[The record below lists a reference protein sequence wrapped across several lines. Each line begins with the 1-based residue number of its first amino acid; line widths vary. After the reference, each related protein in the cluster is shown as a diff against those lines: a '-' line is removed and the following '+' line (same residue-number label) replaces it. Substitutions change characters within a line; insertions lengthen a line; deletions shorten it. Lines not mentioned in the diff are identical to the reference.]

1 MTFKKILSTLMLV
14 TTLAGAHS
22 AFAVCKSSGVRPPG
36 DTITVR
42 PLADTQTL
50 SPVAIGK
57 VMGSQVISLYG
68 YYYDM
73 ICDDRNDKM
82 NMSLDVTGLE
92 PAGLPNV
99 YKTNIEGVGIQF
111 LFSSSSPGWPGD
123 GYMFPPF
130 EIPARTAAATPFLN
144 YLVIRFIRTGSAV
157 GKGSISFGFSSDYW
171 ATGVSPIKIVGK
183 GVTTN
188 VTNSVYFSSCEAQTK
203 NIIVP
208 MGKVVAANIRNGNTQ
223 AQNFNL
229 NVYCKGL
236 RPTQPAPVKIY
247 FEGPTTSDGLLKF
260 NDAGQSHVAS
270 GAAIELT
277 NGKGVRLPFNED
289 KALNLDW
296 QQSQPD
302 AEVYHFA
309 GQARYV
315 PSGGEVKAGKA
326 DAVLSYVLVY
336 N

>member
-1 MTFKKILSTLMLV
+1 MTFKKILSTLILV

-22 AFAVCKSSGVRPPG
+22 AFAVCKWKGVRPTG
-36 DTITVR
+36 DTITIR

-50 SPVAIGK
+50 SRVAIGK
-57 VMGSQVISLYG
+57 VMASQLINIYASDYF
-68 YYYDM
+68 
-73 ICDDRNDKM
+73 IFCSDRDDKM
-82 NMSLDVTGLE
+82 SMSLDVTGLE

-99 YKTNIEGVGIQF
+99 YKTNIEGVGIKIG
-111 LFSSSSPGWPGD
+111 FSSSYSGWPD
-123 GYMFPPF
+123 PMYPPF
-130 EIPARTAAATPFLN
+130 EYLGDNFNGRPFLQ
-144 YLVIRFIRTGSAV
+144 LLSISFIRTGSAV
-157 GKGSISFGFSSDYW
+157 GKGSISFGFSSDYG
-171 ATGVSPIKIVGK
+171 APGVPPIKIVGK
-183 GVTTN
+183 DLTTN
-188 VTNSVYFSSCEAQTK
+188 VTNSVYFSACEAQTK
-203 NIIVP
+203 SIIVP

-223 AQNFNL
+223 AQNFNF

>member
-1 MTFKKILSTLMLV
+1 MLLKKILLALALL
-14 TTLAGAHS
+14 TTLSGAHS
-22 AFAVCKSSGVRPPG
+22 AFAQCTWWYKPKENFTISS
-36 DTITVR
+36 
-42 PLADTQTL
+42 LAGTTSL
-50 SPVAIGK
+50 SPAPIGQAMASQK
-57 VMGSQVISLYG
+57 IIYHPGTGSIEGCETGETWGMTLNVS
-68 YYYDM
+68 
-73 ICDDRNDKM
+73 
-82 NMSLDVTGLE
+82 GLE
-92 PAGLPNV
+92 PSGLPNV
-99 YKTNIEGVGIQF
+99 YKTNVEGVGVRIGF
-111 LFSSSSPGWPGD
+111 EKPKLGGVR
-123 GYMFPPF
+123 YPPF
-130 EIPARTAAATPFLN
+130 AQQAIKGTPIFFPTQ
-144 YLVIRFIRTGSAV
+144 VIIDFIRTGASV
-157 GKGSISFGFSSDYW
+157 GKGPISFDFS
-171 ATGVSPIKIVGK
+171 ARFQAAALTPINIVG
-183 GVTTN
+183 TN
-188 VTNSVYFSSCEAQTK
+188 LKSDVVNNIYFSACEAQTK

>member
-1 MTFKKILSTLMLV
+1 MARQSIGFYNYYAAIQCGDKWGMTL
-14 TTLAGAHS
+14 
-22 AFAVCKSSGVRPPG
+22 
-36 DTITVR
+36 
-42 PLADTQTL
+42 
-50 SPVAIGK
+50 
-57 VMGSQVISLYG
+57 
-68 YYYDM
+68 
-73 ICDDRNDKM
+73 N
-82 NMSLDVTGLE
+82 VTGLE

-99 YKTNIEGVGIQF
+99 YKTTVEGVGVRIGF
-111 LFSSSSPGWPGD
+111 DVPSSGNWG
-123 GYMFPPF
+123 GVKYPPF
-130 EIPARTAAATPFLN
+130 EYSWAYLTPMPTHL
-144 YLVIRFIRTGSAV
+144 IIEFIRTGTAV
-157 GKGSISFGFSSDYW
+157 GKGPISFGLSSDFW
-171 ATGVSPIKIVGK
+171 ATDLSPIKIVGT
-183 GVTTN
+183 GLTTE
-188 VTNSVYFSSCEAQTK
+188 VTNSIYFSACEAQVK
-203 NIIVP
+203 SLIVP
-208 MGKVVAANIRNGNTQ
+208 MGKIAAANIRNGNTQ

-247 FEGPTTSDGLLKF
+247 FQGATTSDGLLKF

-277 NGKGVRLPFNED
+277 NGKGTRLPFTPSQ
-289 KALNLDW
+289 ALNLDW

-326 DAVLSYVLVY
+326 DAVVSYVLVY